1 MRPAVATN
9 GLSHWLPPS
18 LIAKR
23 IELCD
28 EIIAIL
34 TSTIQTLSP
43 LAPRPM
49 QDSPRPPERLRHHYE
64 VERELAA
71 RMRASTREERTELFK
86 TLYTELFER
95 VPDHPRLTRRETA
108 AASRDNLESQ
118 LRLLRPHF
126 PGTGPRPVLI
136 EFAPGDCRLGGAAT
150 QYCGKVYG
158 VDISDQR
165 SPDEIFPD
173 NFELIIYDGYHLDL
187 PDACADLAFS
197 YQFLEHLHPEDVGPH
212 FEMIHRLLKPGGVYV
227 FDTPHRFSGPHDV
240 SRHFGDT
247 LDCFHFQEWSYREMR
262 ELLARHG
269 FRRTAMHRK
278 GRLLTSPLLNALH
291 DGVEQLVGL
300 LPRPL
305 SARLFQSV
313 TLSAWK

>member
-1 MRPAVATN
+1 M
-9 GLSHWLPPS
+9 SE
-18 LIAKR
+18 K
-23 IELCD
+23 
-28 EIIAIL
+28 
-34 TSTIQTLSP
+34 TLQS
-43 LAPRPM
+43 RT
-49 QDSPRPPERLRHHYE
+49 PERIRHHYE
-64 VERELAA
+64 VERELAS
-71 RMRASTREERTELFK
+71 RMKTSTREERTELFK

-108 AASRDNLESQ
+108 EASRHNLESQ
-118 LRLLRPHF
+118 LRLLHPHF
-126 PGTGPRPVLI
+126 AGTGSRPVLI

-212 FEMIHRLLKPGGVYV
+212 FEMIHRLLKPGGAYV

-240 SRHFGDT
+240 SRYFGSN

-262 ELLARHG
+262 ELLRRHG
-269 FRRTAMHRK
+269 FTKSRIHRK
-278 GRLLTSPLLNALH
+278 GKLIGSPLLNALH
-291 DGVEQLVGL
+291 NGIEIVVSAM
-300 LPRPL
+300 PRALRHRL
-305 SARLFQSV
+305 STRLFQSV
-313 TLSAWK
+313 TISAWRGDTD